1 MITIKW
7 KSSQVAKDIG
17 QIDSDYVFS
26 SLNDAAD
33 RLLQNSIPGALNCFV
48 GSNPILFHHTQ
59 HEAADVSYFPKSYKF
74 DSYGCFSSSNVAQ

>member
-26 SLNDAAD
+26 SLNEAVN
-33 RLLQNSIPGALNCFV
+33 RLLQNSTPGALNCFV
-48 GSNPILFHHTQ
+48 GSNPILFHHIQ

>member
-33 RLLQNSIPGALNCFV
+33 R
-48 GSNPILFHHTQ
+48 ILRTVTPAH
-59 HEAADVSYFPKSYKF
+59 
-74 DSYGCFSSSNVAQ
+74 